1 VAPSSPS
8 LEAAFALSLA
18 LPAGIALL
26 CRARWIRGD
35 SPGRSGWEPKGDV
48 WWVHWVYYYAYVVV
62 LGPVFL
68 CVVGLLGILLLL
80 SQLTAK

>member
-1 VAPSSPS
+1 MST
-8 LEAAFALSLA
+8 EAAFALSLA

-26 CRARWIRGD
+26 WRARWIRGD
-35 SPGRSGWEPKGDV
+35 PVSRSRWEPKGEFL
-48 WWVHWVYYYAYVVV
+48 WVHWVYYYTYVVV

-68 CVVGLLGILLLL
+68 CVVGLLGVLLLV